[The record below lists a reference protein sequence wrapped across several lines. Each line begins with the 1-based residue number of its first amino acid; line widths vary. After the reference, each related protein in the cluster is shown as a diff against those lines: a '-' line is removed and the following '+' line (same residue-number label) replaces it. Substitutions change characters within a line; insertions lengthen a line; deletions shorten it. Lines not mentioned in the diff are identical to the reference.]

1 MAKIVLASGSSY
13 RQDLLKKLELEF
25 ESVSPGISETP
36 EAGEKPERLAVRL
49 AKEKAASVGS
59 RFPDSLIIG
68 SDQVAILNG
77 KQLTKPMNR
86 ENAVR
91 QLRAASGQSVAFYTA
106 ISVLNTATGE
116 MKADLDRCRVH
127 FRKLSDREIERYVD
141 RERPFDCAGGFKSEG
156 LGIVLFERFE
166 GEDPNA
172 LIGLPLIRL
181 ARLLESFGVA
191 VI

>member
-1 MAKIVLASGSSY
+1 MTKIVLASSSSY
-13 RQDLLKKLELEF
+13 RQHLLEKLGLKF
-25 ESVSPGISETP
+25 ESVSPEISETAKVDETP
-36 EAGEKPERLAVRL
+36 NCLALRL
-49 AKEKAASVGS
+49 AKEKAAAVGS

-68 SDQVAILNG
+68 SDQVAVLNG
-77 KQLTKPMNR
+77 KQLVKPMSR
-86 ENAVR
+86 DNAVR
-91 QLRAASGQSVAFYTA
+91 QLRAASGQCVEFYTA
-106 ISVLNTATGE
+106 VCVLNTATGE
-116 MKADLDRCRVH
+116 MKADIDRCLVH
-127 FRKLSDREIERYVD
+127 FRKLSDKEIERYVD